1 MTSDLKF
8 TVKFRV
14 PPYIIY
20 QALTDQSLM
29 LKYMQCKLNY
39 EPKVNFEYNLYENAI
54 VGKVKEVIENKKI
67 LQSWKFS
74 SWQNEAELRIIIKEN
89 KGNECELSIDLKGVP
104 NRDIF
109 NKTIELETV
118 KNGFYQQIFDR
129 ISTFLGYPQNKD
141 NQDDS
146 DDE

>member
-8 TVKFRV
+8 TIKFRV

-39 EPKVNFEYNLYENAI
+39 EPKVDFEQNLYDNAI
-54 VGKVKEVIENKKI
+54 VGKVKEIIENKKI

-74 SWQNEAELRIIIKEN
+74 SWQNAAELRIIIKES

-141 NQDDS
+141 ETDDS